1 MRSRIPRV
9 NVALAALLTLALTMM
24 LVGCGTGEPDTIAPQ
39 PPAAET
45 GDNDTPVMPD
55 ADPAL
60 VLVETK
66 CSGCHELARVWAQD
80 TDRAGWDAL
89 VARMEANGLQV
100 TAEERQT
107 IIDYLAEN

>member
-1 MRSRIPRV
+1 MTLRIPRV
-9 NVALAALLTLALTMM
+9 RAALAALLALALAVI
-24 LVGCGTGEPDTIAPQ
+24 LVGCGPGEPDTLAPD
-39 PPAAET
+39 PPAVEN
-45 GDNDTPVMPD
+45 GDDGTTVMPE
-55 ADPAL
+55 ADPGL

-66 CSGCHELARVWAQD
+66 CSGCHELARVWAKD